1 MFRARKVRWLDEIRR
16 VVYGVEKKR
25 GCTYMCYFTE
35 DAAILR
41 GPLAY
46 RLESMV
52 NISRCPRPLKQQLR
66 LCFVDAERHVLSV
79 LHLTGYA
86 LLC

>member
-16 VVYGVEKKR
+16 VVYGGVEKKW
-25 GCTYMCYFTE
+25 GCTTCATE

-41 GPLAY
+41 GPLAN

-52 NISRCPRPLKQQLR
+52 NIFRCPRPLKQQLR
-66 LCFVDAERHVLSV
+66 LCLVDAELHVFSV